1 MTFCIC
7 DFSTVPT
14 GRSQVIKKFSTWSQS
29 KTSWPPLV

>member
-14 GRSQVIKKFSTWSQS
+14 GRSQVIKKFSTWS
-29 KTSWPPLV
+29 